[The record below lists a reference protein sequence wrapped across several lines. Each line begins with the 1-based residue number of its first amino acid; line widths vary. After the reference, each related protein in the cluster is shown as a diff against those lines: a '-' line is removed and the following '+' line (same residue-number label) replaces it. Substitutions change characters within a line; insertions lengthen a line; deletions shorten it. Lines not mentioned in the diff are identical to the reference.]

1 MEEAGYAVRRG
12 RGGAISF
19 LVPGQEKPTRLR
31 ASTLGDGY
39 DPEDIRAVIAGER
52 SIPAAE
58 DAAPASRRVGLIVNI
73 EQRLREGKGP
83 AYERWAKVYNIKQMA
98 AALQFLRERQLTDYA
113 ALSAKTDGAVDR
125 FHRLSDEL
133 RATETELAHTSELM
147 GAVVRYAKTRPVFDG

>member
-58 DAAPASRRVGLIVNI
+58 DAAPASRRVDI

-98 AALQFLRERQLTDYA
+98 AALQFLRERQLTDYRA
-113 ALSAKTDGAVDR
+113 ECKNGWSGGPLSPAL
-125 FHRLSDEL
+125 
-133 RATETELAHTSELM
+133 
-147 GAVVRYAKTRPVFDG
+147 

>member
-19 LVPGQEKPTRLR
+19 LVPGQEKPTRLPGIHPR
-31 ASTLGDGY
+31 GRLRSRGHPGGH
-39 DPEDIRAVIAGER
+39 RRER

-98 AALQFLRERQLTDYA
+98 AALQFLRERQLTDYRA
-113 ALSAKTDGAVDR
+113 ECKNGWSGGPLSPAL
-125 FHRLSDEL
+125 
-133 RATETELAHTSELM
+133 
-147 GAVVRYAKTRPVFDG
+147 

>member
-58 DAAPASRRVGLIVNI
+58 DAA
-73 EQRLREGKGP
+73 QRPG
-83 AYERWAKVYNIKQMA
+83 AWA
-98 AALQFLRERQLTDYA
+98 
-113 ALSAKTDGAVDR
+113 
-125 FHRLSDEL
+125 
-133 RATETELAHTSELM
+133 
-147 GAVVRYAKTRPVFDG
+147 